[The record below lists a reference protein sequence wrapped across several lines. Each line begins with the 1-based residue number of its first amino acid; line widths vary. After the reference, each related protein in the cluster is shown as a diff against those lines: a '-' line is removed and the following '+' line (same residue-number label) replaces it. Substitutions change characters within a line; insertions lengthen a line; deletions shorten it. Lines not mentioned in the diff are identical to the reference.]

1 MSNPLSLVFTQS
13 ALFLSVLVGY
23 YLTVNP
29 QSLWAGVTMM
39 IIFLAAVQGVVSKGA
54 RCRRVAE
61 DVDLQEHLMCFQ
73 SFCGRAASQALSEVC
88 FVSPESLMQRQ
99 GKCRAIIPIC
109 PALLHMELALLNIL
123 N

>member
-1 MSNPLSLVFTQS
+1 MGWCDDDDYFSGCCPRGHFERGS
-13 ALFLSVLVGY
+13 
-23 YLTVNP
+23 
-29 QSLWAGVTMM
+29 
-39 IIFLAAVQGVVSKGA
+39 
-54 RCRRVAE
+54 
-61 DVDLQEHLMCFQ
+61 LQEGCRGCRFAGAFNVFCFQ

-88 FVSPESLMQRQ
+88 FVSPESLLQRQ